1 MCIKVIN
8 MNNEIL
14 KTLLDPGDNFNVTLM
29 GEICKLKS
37 KLLHLRMH
45 ESSNWKEVVSAE
57 YIQAVIF
64 TQIPS
69 DALTNSSLSNYL
81 PLIIAKAFSICS
93 GLRLNFSAFDV
104 HLLLYLCRGTVY
116 AGVEKMQDMLS
127 CVSTQTSL
135 ALNAFHQSY
144 INLYP
149 MRAYPLSTGDREGA
163 RQR

>member
-1 MCIKVIN
+1 MMCIKVIN

-45 ESSNWKEVVSAE
+45 ESSSWKEVVSAE

-93 GLRLNFSAFDV
+93 GYTNIKPGWDWISLRLMFIYCYICVVGLYMLEWKRCRICCHVSAPR
-104 HLLLYLCRGTVY
+104 LL
-116 AGVEKMQDMLS
+116 
-127 CVSTQTSL
+127 
-135 ALNAFHQSY
+135 
-144 INLYP
+144 
-149 MRAYPLSTGDREGA
+149 
-163 RQR
+163 